1 MVHLLYVRLSGMT
14 RICCCRYSPPKLGGV
29 AAPIKKMPRSLLS
42 RAQTGWFPIGTVRAL
57 PLGMKNRRLIHN
69 LASSNG
75 RRKELRGNLTPA
87 EAFLWKH
94 LKNSQLNGKK
104 FRRQHSIGPY
114 IVDFFCPECR
124 LAVELDGAG
133 HMTEIG
139 ADLDTERSE
148 FLKRFNVTVIRF
160 ENKRVFENV
169 EAVLEEIR
177 SNLKR
182 LSLGTTPSAPS

>member
-1 MVHLLYVRLSGMT
+1 
-14 RICCCRYSPPKLGGV
+14 
-29 AAPIKKMPRSLLS
+29 
-42 RAQTGWFPIGTVRAL
+42 
-57 PLGMKNRRLIHN
+57 MKNRRLIHN

>member
-1 MVHLLYVRLSGMT
+1 MYTGQ
-14 RICCCRYSPPKLGGV
+14 PKLGGEFAV
-29 AAPIKKMPRSLLS
+29 S
-42 RAQTGWFPIGTVRAL
+42 
-57 PLGMKNRRLIHN
+57 LGMKNRRLIHN
-69 LASSNG
+69 LESSNG
-75 RRKELRGNLTPA
+75 RRKELRRNLTPA
-87 EAFLWKH
+87 EAFLWTR
-94 LKNSQLNGKK
+94 LKDSRLEGKK

-160 ENKRVFENV
+160 ENKWVFENL

-177 SNLKR
+177 STILR
-182 LSLGTTPSAPS
+182 LSKGTTPSAPFRNGTFS

>member
-1 MVHLLYVRLSGMT
+1 MERFMHEILR
-14 RICCCRYSPPKLGGV
+14 
-29 AAPIKKMPRSLLS
+29 
-42 RAQTGWFPIGTVRAL
+42 
-57 PLGMKNRRLIHN
+57 MKRRRLIHN
-69 LASSNG
+69 LTSSND
-75 RRKELRGNLTPA
+75 RRKELRESLTPA

-94 LKNSQLNGKK
+94 LKNSQLDGKK

-124 LAVELDGAG
+124 LAVEFDGAG

-160 ENKRVFENV
+160 ENKWVFENL

-177 SNLKR
+177 STILR
-182 LSLGTTPSAPS
+182 LSKGTTPSAPFRNGTFS

>member
-1 MVHLLYVRLSGMT
+1 
-14 RICCCRYSPPKLGGV
+14 
-29 AAPIKKMPRSLLS
+29 
-42 RAQTGWFPIGTVRAL
+42 
-57 PLGMKNRRLIHN
+57 MKRRRLIHN
-69 LASSNG
+69 LTSSNDQ
-75 RRKELRGNLTPA
+75 RRELRGNLTPA
-87 EAFLWKH
+87 EAFLGKH
-94 LKNSQLNGKK
+94 LKSSQLDGKK

-148 FLKRFNVTVIRF
+148 FLKRFNVTVIRS
-160 ENKRVFENV
+160 ENKWVFENV